1 MGISFKNQRILFYNS
16 YGNESLEQSTQS
28 WRIVVVLT
36 VSRTLYSFLKE
47 VSRTN
52 ITILAFGK
60 YMW

>member
-52 ITILAFGK
+52 ITRLAFGK